1 MMNIDT
7 ARVIKRGREMLELYR
22 CVYKEPVIDRIRL
35 IDFSGFYTWAGITGK
50 LKNFSEKLENNGK
63 DYLDFIRD
71 IEIGLRIYYETDIT
85 RQLLE
90 DNYDL
95 LLSFPFTPW
104 SMLGIL
110 TRYYNQCQVYGPST
124 VEAVKNG
131 WMEFDIHDET
141 DTDQYNKAIFKIKQD
156 YSEIFKDYMK

>member
-1 MMNIDT
+1 MKNYNKILEAVNRGIQLALDDFEDDQVQNIKSKQVQNRD
-7 ARVIKRGREMLELYR
+7 
-22 CVYKEPVIDRIRL
+22 
-35 IDFSGFYTWAGITGK
+35 YT
-50 LKNFSEKLENNGK
+50 K